1 MKLSDEDKN
10 QIRLIDEQVLMLQKK
25 NASDEAIIEA
35 LMDFVP
41 DVICLVQNMERSE
54 IQTVYDAH
62 SGWAYFVSIIHLA
75 LK

>member
-10 QIRLIDEQVLMLQKK
+10 QIALINEQVLILQEK

-41 DVICLVQNMERSE
+41 DVVCLVQNMDRSQLQV
-54 IQTVYDAH
+54 IFDDNA
-62 SGWAYFVSIIHLA
+62 GWAYLISIIHLA